1 MVEISNLQI
10 PPPKYWQEFENLCWD
25 LWRTIWKYPETQKN
39 GRQGQKQ
46 DGVDI
51 YGIYDGENRWAG
63 IQCKGKD
70 TFSKKN
76 ITQKELEEEVDKA
89 KNFKPNLSKFIVATT
104 GQRDKKIQEL
114 ARKITDEHSQKDLFS
129 VHVFFWEDILER
141 LDEYQEILKRH
152 YRDMFPE
159 QNEIKEIKDDVST
172 INNISILKTEAEVE
186 NKYTLSVQDVGKDYL
201 NIEFKAEL
209 DQIRELRKEN
219 NPTGALNFL
228 KNLKDRIWPNAI
240 PEVRYRILTNQGG
253 ANLHLHNYREA
264 GKLFIEALQ
273 YNSDDDKA
281 IETAAFG
288 YLLLGELSKAK
299 ELAFKVLEKNP
310 ISSRAYSIIIQA
322 TSNDAEIEN
331 IISNIPDY
339 VKETQDVAYVI
350 GNHAINNGDLNKAKK
365 WLEIAIENEIEETTE
380 IKGLL
385 GSILLDIVLT
395 DSTTLYGY
403 QLNPIE
409 IDLLKKSIELCTS
422 AWGRLHD
429 PELQK
434 LHIHWLI
441 SRGVAK
447 RLLGLEDYG
456 TDIETA
462 FNLDPCNP
470 KVIYFRALI
479 DLENGESEKARIL
492 LKDILWIKETPEAV
506 FLYLESLRR
515 LKKFETAIKEINTF
529 LRQDLVSEKKD
540 MLKKILISIYIDI
553 ENYGEA
559 QKIAESRIKEDP
571 NNLQTIVDT
580 SRVMRKSGKTD
591 EAISFLKKNKKIVSE
606 SSPVQHLM
614 ELADEYFNL
623 ELFDEAGLIYEKFVD
638 TDQTTKLT
646 HKIIEAYYRCGEIG
660 KALEICKSLRLKY
673 GSIPH
678 ISQIEL
684 SIYNEISDL
693 SEAKRVCQEYITQ
706 FPDDFQM
713 KLNLA
718 IVNLRLN
725 NLDEVDEF
733 LKLSIDIDSLS
744 FETGIDLANLFF
756 KRDLVQ
762 KSIDVLYEIRRKFF
776 KNAQSHL
783 SYIWAVLNIE
793 DGEWLHP
800 TTVGV
805 DTVVWIDESGK
816 TQHYILES
824 RKDADIQ
831 RNELNLN
838 DDLSQKILGK
848 SVKDKISY
856 KTIVSEEIS
865 EITKI
870 MSKYIFAFQES
881 SDQFNRLFP
890 NAAGLWKISLGE
902 KDKDNISAEGFEKI
916 KDITIKNS
924 EKNKTIL
931 EYYAQRR
938 LTIGAIANN
947 TSADV
952 FEILTEF
959 TKRPDL
965 GIYCAIGS
973 EQEREQ
979 AFNQIK
985 KVTKLIIDPISL
997 VTIIELK
1004 VEDIIINRFGKFGIA
1019 QSTVDLLQET
1029 IQRQKGLSSKGFMNL
1044 KEEGENLSYQEIGAE
1059 LVQKKLE
1066 KYEKMLEWVRNN
1078 CEIIPCKAA
1087 LAIKRQKRKEYDRIL
1102 GQPFV
1107 DTILIACQESNSLY
1121 SDDALLRSIA
1131 KQHFN
1136 TEGVWTQ
1143 ILLMN
1148 CVNNNILKKEKYNKI
1163 VIDLVNLHYYHTS
1176 IDANTLIEAA
1186 KQANWK
1192 FKNPLANVLDILRK
1206 EQSDELSALNVS
1218 VDFTCLLWR
1227 EQIPKECCN
1236 WLFLKLLTI
1245 LTSGRLSPQII
1256 AKFKDRIIN
1265 RFDLSYLDKENII
1278 ELIELWDLTFIQSHP

>member
-1 MVEISNLQI
+1 MVEISKLQI
-10 PPPKYWQEFENLCWD
+10 PPPRNWQDFEDLCWD
-25 LWRTIWKYPETQKN
+25 LWRTIWNDPETQKN

-46 DGVDI
+46 HGVDI
-51 YGIYDGENRWAG
+51 YGRPDGENKWAG

-70 TFSKKN
+70 NFSKKT
-76 ITQKELEEEVDKA
+76 ITQKELKDEVAKA
-89 KNFKPNLSKFIVATT
+89 KNFKPQISKYIFATT
-104 GQRDKKIQEL
+104 GQRDEKIQEL

-141 LDEYQEILKRH
+141 LIEYQEILKRH
-152 YRDMFPE
+152 YRDIFPE
-159 QNEIKEIKDDVST
+159 QNEIKQIKNDVCA
-172 INNISILKTEAEVE
+172 INNSISILNTEVE
-186 NKYTLSVQDVGKDYL
+186 NKYTLSVQDVSKEFL

-219 NPTGALNFL
+219 NPTGALIFL
-228 KNLKDRIWPNAI
+228 KNLKERIWSNAI
-240 PEVRYRILTNQGG
+240 PDIRYRILTNQGG
-253 ANLHLHNYREA
+253 ANLHLHKYREA
-264 GKLFIEALQ
+264 GKLFVEALQ
-273 YNSDDDKA
+273 YNSNDDKA

-299 ELAFKVLEKNP
+299 KLAFKVLEKNS

-322 TSNDAEIEN
+322 TSNDAEIEKF
-331 IISNIPDY
+331 ISNIPDY

-350 GNHAINNGDLNKAKK
+350 GNRAINKGDLNKAKK

-395 DSTTLYGY
+395 DSNTLYGY

-409 IDLLKKSIELCTS
+409 IDLLRKSVELCSS

-429 PELQK
+429 PELKK
-434 LHIHWLI
+434 LHIQWLI

-447 RLLGLEDYG
+447 RLLGSEDYG

-470 KVIYFRALI
+470 KVIYFRALL

-492 LKDILWIKETPEAV
+492 LKDILWIKETPEAS
-506 FLYLESLRR
+506 FLYLESLKR
-515 LKKFETAIKEINTF
+515 LKKFETAIDEINTF
-529 LRQDLVSEKKD
+529 LRQDLSSEKKD
-540 MLKKILISIYIDI
+540 MLKRILISIYIDI

-559 QKIAESRIKEDP
+559 QKIAESRIEEDP
-571 NNLQTIVDT
+571 NNIQKVVDA
-580 SRVMRKSGKTD
+580 SRVMRKSRKKDESILFLNKT
-591 EAISFLKKNKKIVSE
+591 KNVLSE
-606 SSPVQHLM
+606 SSPVKHLM

-638 TDQTTKLT
+638 TDQTTILT
-646 HKIIEAYYRCGEIG
+646 HKIVEAYYRCGEIG
-660 KALEICKSLRLKY
+660 KAFEICKSLRLKY

-684 SIYNEISDL
+684 SIYHEISDF
-693 SEAKRVCQEYITQ
+693 SEAKLVCQEYITK

-725 NLDEVDEF
+725 NLEEVDEF
-733 LKLSIDIDSLS
+733 LKSSIDIDSLS
-744 FETGIDLANLFF
+744 FETGTNLANLFF
-756 KRDLVQ
+756 ERGLVQ
-762 KSIDVLYEIRRKFF
+762 KSIEVLYEIRRKFF

-783 SYIWAVLNIE
+783 RYIWAVLNIG
-793 DGEWLHP
+793 DDEWLHP

-816 TQHYILES
+816 TQHYILEN

-831 RNELNLN
+831 KNELNLD

-856 KTIVSEEIS
+856 KTMVSEEIS

-890 NAAGLWKISLGE
+890 NAAGIWKISLGE
-902 KDKDNISAEGFEKI
+902 KDKDNISTEGFNKI
-916 KDITIKNS
+916 KALAIKNS

-931 EYYAQRR
+931 EYYAQKR

-947 TSADV
+947 SSADV
-952 FEILTEF
+952 FDIWLEF
-959 TKRPDL
+959 TKRSDL

-973 EQEREQ
+973 AKETEQ
-979 AFNQIK
+979 ALNQIK
-985 KVTKLIIDPISL
+985 KATKLIVDPISL
-997 VTIIELK
+997 STMIELK
-1004 VEDIIINRFGKFGIA
+1004 VGDIIINNFEKLGIA
-1019 QSTVDLLQET
+1019 QSTVFLLQEA
-1029 IQRQKGLSSKGFMNL
+1029 IRRQKGLASKGFMNL
-1044 KEEGENLSYQEIGAE
+1044 VGQGENVSYQEVGPE
-1059 LVQKKLE
+1059 LIKKKLE
-1066 KYEKMLEWVRNN
+1066 KFEKMLDWVRNN
-1078 CEIIPCKAA
+1078 CIIIPCKAA
-1087 LAIKRQKRKEYDRIL
+1087 LSIKRQKRKEYNRIL
-1102 GQPFV
+1102 GQPFI
-1107 DTILIACQESNSLY
+1107 DTILISSEEGNILY
-1121 SDDALLRSIA
+1121 SDDALLRAIA
-1131 KQHFN
+1131 KRDFN
-1136 TEGVWTQ
+1136 VEGVWTQ

-1148 CVNNNILKKEKYNKI
+1148 CVNNNSIPNENYNKI
-1163 VIDLVNLHYYHTS
+1163 VIDLVNLHYHHTS
-1176 IDANTLIEAA
+1176 IIAKTLIEAA
-1186 KQANWK
+1186 KQANWRLEYP
-1192 FKNPLANVLDILRK
+1192 FLNVLDILRK
-1206 EQSDELSALNVS
+1206 EHSEELSAFNVS
-1218 VDFTCLLWR
+1218 VDFTCLLWK
-1227 EQIPKECCN
+1227 EQIPMDCRN
-1236 WLFLKLLTI
+1236 LLFLKLLTI
-1245 LTSGRLSPQII
+1245 LTLGRWSPPII
-1256 AKFKDRIIN
+1256 SKFKDRIIN
-1265 RFDLSYLDKENII
+1265 RVDVTYIDKENII
-1278 ELIELWDLTFIQSHP
+1278 ELIELWKIIFLI